1 MFREKCC
8 ILYHG
13 RGWRQQVPLKYQHIF
28 RWFCSEDGENRLS
41 EMAHTY
47 QSTQYHRYENLQSHS
62 VPVRFS
68 KYLNSHV
75 GLVYCLAHFY
85 IFF

>member
-1 MFREKCC
+1 MMVGDEGSRFLLSTSTYLDCSTLKTEKT
-8 ILYHG
+8 G
-13 RGWRQQVPLKYQHIF
+13 R
-28 RWFCSEDGENRLS
+28 S
-41 EMAHTY
+41 EMSHTY
-47 QSTQYHRYENLQSHS
+47 QSAQRHCRETHQSHS

-68 KYLNSHV
+68 KNLNSHV